1 MLKKGFTV
9 LLCGFAIAG
18 QMRAQEVV
26 VARETKPDT
35 PEQGAPTSERTDTE
49 SGTSTEAKSQVRKK
63 KSPSAAL
70 TVEQMRMA
78 GALAAERLKGR
89 TLQEGGAA
97 GGSSSQTPAAETRN
111 ASGAA
116 ERVKKE
122 TRVEQT
128 DASRA
133 SNSRTTK
140 SEAVGPIR
148 PTMIESG
155 KQEPAASS
163 AAKTEASGQQTPAPQ
178 STNRSLRRQETI
190 LSQLPNKPSREED
203 TIPAQSIS
211 LRTETAFTKLA
222 TGIDFPVGIPD
233 AHGYYKARG
242 FRPHGHLGEDW
253 DGVRGGDTDL
263 GDPVYG
269 IGDGVVVFARDC
281 HMGWGNVIIVRHAY
295 REDGTIKSIDS
306 LYGHLD
312 SILVRPGQAVSR
324 GQKIG
329 TVGTAHGLYDAHLH
343 LEIRKNIEIG
353 MSRAA
358 FARDFSNY
366 YDPSQFI
373 LTHRHLQSSRGKY
386 RIAMNTFTHDALI
399 NWDAARNYSHHRG
412 GAHESAAALK
422 KALASESADAR

>member
-1 MLKKGFTV
+1 MLRKVLTA

-155 KQEPAASS
+155 KQEPSASS

-178 STNRSLRRQETI
+178 STNRSLRKQETI
-190 LSQLPNKPSREED
+190 LSQLTNKPSREED
-203 TIPAQSIS
+203 TIPAQSIN
-211 LRTETAFTKLA
+211 LRTETSFTKLA
-222 TGIDFPVGIPD
+222 TGFDFPVGIPD
-233 AHGYYKARG
+233 AQGYYKARG

-253 DGVRGGDTDL
+253 DGIRGGDTDL

-269 IGDGVVVFARDC
+269 VGDGVVVFARDC
-281 HMGWGNVIIVRHAY
+281 HMGWGNVVIVRHAY
-295 REDGTIKSIDS
+295 REDGTIKNIDS

-312 SILVRPGQAVSR
+312 RMLVHRGEAVSR
-324 GQKIG
+324 GQKIA
-329 TVGTAHGLYDAHLH
+329 TMGTAHGLYDAHLH
-343 LEIRKNIEIG
+343 LEIRKNVTIG

-358 FARDFSNY
+358 FAQDDSNY

-373 LTHRHLQSSRGKY
+373 LSHRHLKTGTGTY
-386 RIAMNTFTHDALI
+386 RIAMNTFAHDAAI
-399 NWDAARNYSHHRG
+399 RWDKAGNYSHAQTG
-412 GAHESAAALK
+412 GGSSESAAALNR
-422 KALASESADAR
+422 AIASQH

>member
-1 MLKKGFTV
+1 MLRKVLTA

-26 VARETKPDT
+26 VARETKADT
-35 PEQGAPTSERTDTE
+35 LEQGAPASERTNAE

-70 TVEQMRMA
+70 TLEQMRMA

-89 TLQEGGAA
+89 IQEAGTAGGA
-97 GGSSSQTPAAETRN
+97 SSQTPAAETRN

-133 SNSRTTK
+133 SNSRTTQ

-155 KQEPAASS
+155 KQEPSASP
-163 AAKTEASGQQTPAPQ
+163 AAKTEARGQQTPAPQ
-178 STNRSLRRQETI
+178 SANRSLRRQETI

-203 TIPAQSIS
+203 TIPAQSIN

-222 TGIDFPVGIPD
+222 TGFDFPVGIPD
-233 AHGYYKARG
+233 AQGYYKARG

-253 DGVRGGDTDL
+253 DGTRGGDTDL
-263 GDPVYG
+263 GDPIYG

-295 REDGTIKSIDS
+295 REDGIIKSIDS

-373 LTHRHLQSSRGKY
+373 LMHRNLQSSRGKY

-422 KALASESADAR
+422 KALVSESADAR

>member
-1 MLKKGFTV
+1 MLRKVLTV
-9 LLCGFAIAG
+9 SLCGFAIAG
-18 QMRAQEVV
+18 QMRAQEVM
-26 VARETKPDT
+26 VARETKPN
-35 PEQGAPTSERTDTE
+35 TSEQAAPAPERSDVE
-49 SGTSTEAKSQVRKK
+49 SETSTEAKSQIRKK

-70 TVEQMRMA
+70 TVEHMRMA
-78 GALAAERLKGR
+78 GALAAERLNSR
-89 TLQEGGAA
+89 TVQETGA
-97 GGSSSQTPAAETRN
+97 SSLQTPAVETRN
-111 ASGAA
+111 VSGAS
-116 ERVKKE
+116 ERMKKE

-140 SEAVGPIR
+140 SEAAGPIR

-155 KQEPAASS
+155 KQEPAASP
-163 AAKTEASGQQTPAPQ
+163 AAKTGARGEQTPAPQ
-178 STNRSLRRQETI
+178 SANRSLRKQETI

-222 TGIDFPVGIPD
+222 TGFDFPVGIPD
-233 AHGYYKARG
+233 AQGYYKARG

-269 IGDGVVVFARDC
+269 IGDGVVVLARDC

-312 SILVRPGQAVSR
+312 TILVRPGQAVSR

-373 LTHRHLQSSRGKY
+373 LTHRNLQSSRGKY

>member
-1 MLKKGFTV
+1 MLRKVLTA

-148 PTMIESG
+148 PTMIRNRRTGRCAG
-155 KQEPAASS
+155 K
-163 AAKTEASGQQTPAPQ
+163 KQ
-178 STNRSLRRQETI
+178 SCLNCRTSHRARRTRFLLNPSTCERKPRLR
-190 LSQLPNKPSREED
+190 N
-203 TIPAQSIS
+203 
-211 LRTETAFTKLA
+211 
-222 TGIDFPVGIPD
+222 
-233 AHGYYKARG
+233 
-242 FRPHGHLGEDW
+242 
-253 DGVRGGDTDL
+253 
-263 GDPVYG
+263 
-269 IGDGVVVFARDC
+269 
-281 HMGWGNVIIVRHAY
+281 
-295 REDGTIKSIDS
+295 
-306 LYGHLD
+306 
-312 SILVRPGQAVSR
+312 
-324 GQKIG
+324 
-329 TVGTAHGLYDAHLH
+329 
-343 LEIRKNIEIG
+343 
-353 MSRAA
+353 
-358 FARDFSNY
+358 
-366 YDPSQFI
+366 
-373 LTHRHLQSSRGKY
+373 
-386 RIAMNTFTHDALI
+386 
-399 NWDAARNYSHHRG
+399 
-412 GAHESAAALK
+412 
-422 KALASESADAR
+422 